1 MPHETALIA
10 TIAVCLALA
19 FVGGYIAFRL
29 NLPPLVGYLL
39 AGIAVG
45 PFTPGFVADTT
56 LAPELAEIGVILL
69 MFGVGMHFSVRD
81 LLAVR
86 GVAIPGAAAQI
97 IVATALGLG
106 LAWLWG
112 WSIGGGIVFGLALS
126 VASTVVLMK
135 ALESRGG
142 TATSDGRIAVG
153 WLIVEDL
160 LMVLVLVL
168 LPVLSGSGAGASS
181 TSSSGLLATLGIT
194 LGKLAIFVAAMF
206 IVGARL
212 FPWILHHVSQTG
224 SRELFTLGII
234 ALSLGVAYFSAHL
247 FGVSFA
253 LGAFCAGVLV
263 NGSHLADRAA
273 ADIKP
278 VEDAFAAL
286 FFVAVGMLF
295 DPAILVQEPMRVL
308 AVVAVIVVGKSL
320 ATFGIVLLLKQPV
333 RTAATVAAALAQIGE
348 FSFILIGLGVALGLL
363 PKEGQSLVLAGSLLS
378 ITANPLVF
386 RLVMRPDPSP
396 AMHA

>member
-1 MPHETALIA
+1 VPHETALIS

-29 NLPPLVGYLL
+29 KLPPLVGYLL
-39 AGIAVG
+39 AGIVVG
-45 PFTPGFVADTT
+45 PFTPGFVADTK
-56 LAPELAEIGVILL
+56 LAPELAEVGVILL

-86 GVAIPGAAAQI
+86 AVAIPGAVAQI
-97 IVATALGLG
+97 VVATALGLG
-106 LAWLWG
+106 LAHLWG
-112 WSIGGGIVFGLALS
+112 WSFGGGIVFGLALS

-142 TATSDGRIAVG
+142 TGTPEGRIAVG

-168 LPVLSGSGAGASS
+168 LPVLS
-181 TSSSGLLATLGIT
+181 SSGSDTSRTASPAVLATLGIT
-194 LGKLAIFVAAMF
+194 LGKLAAFLAAMF

-212 FPWILHHVSQTG
+212 FPWILRHVSRTG
-224 SRELFTLGII
+224 SRELFTLGVI

-278 VEDAFAAL
+278 FEDAFAAL

-295 DPAILVQEPMRVL
+295 DPAILVREPLRVL
-308 AVVAVIVVGKSL
+308 AVVGVIVVGKSL
-320 ATFGIVLLLKQPV
+320 AAFGIMRVLQQPL
-333 RTAATVAAALAQIGE
+333 RPALTVSAALAQIGE
-348 FSFILIGLGVALGLL
+348 FSFILIGLGVVLGLL
-363 PKEGQSLVLAGSLLS
+363 PTEGQSLVLAGSLLS
-378 ITANPLVF
+378 IAMNPLVF
-386 RLVMRPDPSP
+386 RLVVRP
-396 AMHA
+396 AMR